1 MFVVAVDGI
10 TAQDDM
16 VMLCACWGRWRIF
29 FHKVY
34 FLSKLLFPAWDTL
47 WVAGKGLR
55 SEELPF
61 LVEESKVQLAVI
73 EIIIG
78 IFFAVY
84 ANNFDKQTSFD
95 PAFANHVS
103 MPTILHFF
111 CLIGNTIPSECLKM
125 FFMWDQCSLYFFRL
139 IFIGVLYCKYWSI
152 VNHWFTMLC

>member
-1 MFVVAVDGI
+1 MTQEDSVMFVVEVDGI

-16 VMLCACWGRWRIF
+16 VTLCACWGRWWIF

-34 FLSKLLFPAWDTL
+34 FLSRLLFPAWDTL

-61 LVEESKVQLAVI
+61 LVEESKVQLAMMK
-73 EIIIG
+73 IIIG

-111 CLIGNTIPSECLKM
+111 CLIDTLNTIRMS
-125 FFMWDQCSLYFFRL
+125 Q
-139 IFIGVLYCKYWSI
+139 GVLYVGPMFTLLFQINFYWSI
-152 VNHWFTMLC
+152 VL